1 MSKEMR
7 RLLNESNTKRLYKH
21 LMNYDCAVITGYR
34 DSLRGCLKGSLG
46 IDNELG
52 DIGREIGA
60 GKKPWELSHLLEQDS
75 EYKELTKKE
84 NQSRNKVLLTALL
97 RLKYGVTSVVGTYLE
112 NYMTDN
118 EVPVTEHSFF
128 VVNLT
133 NDPKFKENLIK
144 FGKYFCQDSVL
155 FMDKGDVNNYLY
167 GTNYSH
173 PGVGNSE
180 QLGKWKDGTS
190 EYMTT
195 KNKKSFYLETFDN
208 GNVGSKFLID
218 RASKDILKRL
228 DIKK

>member
-21 LMNYDCAVITGYR
+21 LMNYDCAVITAYR
-34 DSLRGCLKGSLG
+34 DSLQGCLKSSLG
-46 IDNELG
+46 IDKE
-52 DIGREIGA
+52 
-60 GKKPWELSHLLEQDS
+60 DS
-75 EYKELTKKE
+75 EFIELTKKE

-97 RLKYGVTSVVGTYLE
+97 RLKYGVTSVVGTYIE

-118 EVPVTEHSFF
+118 EVPVSEHSFF

-195 KNKKSFYLETFDN
+195 KNKKSFYLETFDS

>member
-21 LMNYDCAVITGYR
+21 LMNYDCAVITAYR
-34 DSLRGCLKGSLG
+34 DSLKGCLKGSLG
-46 IDNELG
+46 IDKE
-52 DIGREIGA
+52 
-60 GKKPWELSHLLEQDS
+60 DS
-75 EYKELTKKE
+75 EFIELTKKE

-97 RLKYGVTSVVGTYLE
+97 RLKYGVTSVVGTYIE

-118 EVPVTEHSFF
+118 EVPVSEHSFF

-167 GTNYSH
+167 GTNNSH

-195 KNKKSFYLETFDN
+195 KNKKSFYLETFDS

>member
-21 LMNYDCAVITGYR
+21 LMNYDCAVITAYR
-34 DSLRGCLKGSLG
+34 DSLKGCLKGSLG
-46 IDNELG
+46 IDKE
-52 DIGREIGA
+52 
-60 GKKPWELSHLLEQDS
+60 DS
-75 EYKELTKKE
+75 EFIELTKKE

-97 RLKYGVTSVVGTYLE
+97 RLKYGVTSVVGTYIE

-118 EVPVTEHSFF
+118 EVPVSEHSFF

-167 GTNYSH
+167 GTNNSH
-173 PGVGNSE
+173 PGVGNIG

-218 RASKDILKRL
+218 RESKDILKRL